1 MSPANRMNL
10 GFREP
15 LCVAISQSQ
24 RYPGRCIFQGPPE
37 EGWPQ
42 GEQTHL
48 LGKPHAQG
56 SLGDPAGLKCLPL
69 HTPPPA
75 LDCTCFGSSSYP
87 AVLSP
92 SHSPPESLP

>member
-69 HTPPPA
+69 HTPPP
-75 LDCTCFGSSSYP
+75 P
-87 AVLSP
+87 
-92 SHSPPESLP
+92 